1 MQQAAPRCVVAGAML
16 LRGKDLAHRREH
28 RGWRRRWLLQQLH
41 DTMVYY
47 VYYVY

>member
-1 MQQAAPRCVVAGAML
+1 LSRGRCCCGAKTWPIVESIAAGGGAG
-16 LRGKDLAHRREH
+16 
-28 RGWRRRWLLQQLH
+28 WLLQQLH